1 MICGKFTSDAIF
13 CNPLP
18 SKCSRPM
25 AGISCWHS
33 HEKLATKFMTG
44 TGLHTSSFIVYG
56 SQRLDK
62 KKAYVAAV
70 ATAEIEMILKLLYV
84 YKNYL

>member
-1 MICGKFTSDAIF
+1 
-13 CNPLP
+13 
-18 SKCSRPM
+18 
-25 AGISCWHS
+25 
-33 HEKLATKFMTG
+33 MTG